1 MTMKYLT
8 LLIMVT
14 AVTIFF
20 PPSVNAGERV
30 KIMEIGGKTS
40 SKYVSRKVKRE
51 SSTDLGFMK
60 RPGDKP
66 DFSRNNQ
73 TLQGYDLT
81 PGWEADGIQ
90 IDLLSG
96 FLYLGSENQY
106 TDMPSAVMPPEMY
119 KWEFQDGPKLI
130 RFKGVAR

>member
-1 MTMKYLT
+1 MKYLT

-14 AVTIFF
+14 ALTTFYSQ
-20 PPSVNAGERV
+20 SVNAGERV
-30 KIMEIGGKTS
+30 KIMEVGGKTS
-40 SKYVSRKVKRE
+40 SKNVSGEVKRE
-51 SSTDLGFMK
+51 ASSDLGFMK
-60 RPGDKP
+60 RPGGKP
-66 DFSRNNQ
+66 DFSRDNQ
-73 TLQGYDLT
+73 TIQGYDLT
-81 PGWEADGIQ
+81 PGWNAEGIQ